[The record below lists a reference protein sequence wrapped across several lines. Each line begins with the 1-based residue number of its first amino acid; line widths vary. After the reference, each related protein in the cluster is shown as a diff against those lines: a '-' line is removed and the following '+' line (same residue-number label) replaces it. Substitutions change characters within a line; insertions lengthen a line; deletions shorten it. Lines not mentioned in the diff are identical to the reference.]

1 MTTFAGIIRSTEF
14 SPNSNDLAIMRKV
27 AEKLENR
34 SAMVFLETEAEFAV
48 DAKMADAYFSMGR
61 EEKTL
66 EKLAAIEQ
74 KGITVVNS
82 TAGVRNCARPVI
94 TDLMQRNGIPV
105 PQSFIW
111 DFSRTGSLQN
121 DVIYPCWVKR
131 GDSCAKQKEDVCF
144 VRNEKELQQT
154 IADFKRRGIFVAVY
168 NRHLVGDVIKFYG
181 VAATDFFYWYYPT
194 LGAECHGKFGLE
206 KINGPAH
213 RFLFD
218 VQALKRDADRVAV
231 ISGTPVY
238 GGDCIVDSE
247 GNYRIIDFNDWPSF
261 SCCLDAAADA
271 ISNYLLSQIKQDGN
285 YQR

>member
-27 AEKLENR
+27 AEKLESR
-34 SAMVFLETEAEFAV
+34 SATVFLETEAEFAE
-48 DAKMADAYFSMGR
+48 DAEFADAYFSMGR

-66 EKLAAIEQ
+66 KKLAAIEET
-74 KGITVVNS
+74 GRTVVNS
-82 TAGVRNCARPVI
+82 TSGVRNCARPVI

-105 PQSFIW
+105 PQSFTW
-111 DFSRTGSLQN
+111 DVRLESLPEG
-121 DVIYPCWVKR
+121 VIYPCWVKR

-144 VRNEKELQQT
+144 VCNEKELRQT

-168 NRHLVGDVIKFYG
+168 NRHLAGDVIKFYG

-194 LGAECHGKFGLE
+194 LGTDCHGKFGLE

-213 RFLFD
+213 RFPFD
-218 VQALKRDADRVAV
+218 AQALKRDADRVAV

-247 GNYRIIDFNDWPSF
+247 GCYRIIDFNDWPSF
-261 SCCLDAAADA
+261 SCCLDAAAEA
-271 ISNYLLSQIKQDGN
+271 IANYLLSQIK
-285 YQR
+285 